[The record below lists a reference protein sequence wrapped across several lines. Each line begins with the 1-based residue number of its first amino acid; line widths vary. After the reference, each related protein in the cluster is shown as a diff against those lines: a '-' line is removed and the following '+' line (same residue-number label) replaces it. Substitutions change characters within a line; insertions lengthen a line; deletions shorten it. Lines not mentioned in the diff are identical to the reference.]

1 MSHQLN
7 QDLRERVI
15 RIEKISEIQE
25 MLQNMATLM
34 IAYPDATEDQSNE
47 WLTTLNVCRVE
58 LRRRHKS
65 RQVRLAPKTTGTSC
79 AQNESD
85 S

>member
-1 MSHQLN
+1 MTQIDR
-7 QDLRERVI
+7 DLRERVI
-15 RIEKISEIQE
+15 KIEKISEIQE

-47 WLTTLNVCRVE
+47 WLTALNVCRVE

>member
-1 MSHQLN
+1 MTQIDR
-7 QDLRERVI
+7 DLRERVI
-15 RIEKISEIQE
+15 KIEKISEIQE

-47 WLTTLNVCRVE
+47 WLTALNVCRVE
-58 LRRRHKS
+58 LRRRHRSK
-65 RQVRLAPKTTGTSC
+65 QVRLAPKTAGTSC
-79 AQNESD
+79 AQNKSD